1 MYICIKTKT
10 HCLVTSD
17 DNRTEKETQ
26 FIGFG
31 ELEELNE
38 LVEDD
43 ITRWKRAYK
52 EFAKEESWLE
62 FDKNTKYRGELLRH
76 VVMYYSSKDIKM
88 HHTIDLQYLFIDQ
101 NTKMFYID

>member
-10 HCLVTSD
+10 HYLVAGDS
-17 DNRTEKETQ
+17 NRTEKETQ

-43 ITRWKRAYK
+43 KTKWTRAYK

-76 VVMYYSSKDIKM
+76 VVMHYRSKDREIS
-88 HHTIDLQYLFIDQ
+88 HTIDFQYLFIDQ
-101 NTKMFYID
+101 NTKLLYID